1 MAQRFKNNAPL
12 LEEDGQ
18 FGSLRAPQAGA
29 ARYIG
34 KLNHNFRLIYKDFE
48 LLEYKE
54 EEGESIEPKYF
65 LPIIPT
71 ILLNGSSGIAVGF
84 ASNVLNR
91 NIKDIIDASIKTING
106 KNIQSIKPHLNGFTG
121 EFVQDTENSKGG

>member
-1 MAQRFKNNAPL
+1 V
-12 LEEDGQ
+12 
-18 FGSLRAPQAGA
+18 
-29 ARYIG
+29 
-34 KLNHNFRLIYKDFE
+34 
-48 LLEYKE
+48 LEYKE

-71 ILLNGSSGIAVGF
+71 ILLNGSSELQLVLHQM
-84 ASNVLNR
+84 LNR

-121 EFVQDTENSKGG
+121 EFVQDTENSKVDNKRCL

>member
-1 MAQRFKNNAPL
+1 
-12 LEEDGQ
+12 
-18 FGSLRAPQAGA
+18 
-29 ARYIG
+29 
-34 KLNHNFRLIYKDFE
+34 

-91 NIKDIIDASIKTING
+91 NIKDIIDAY
-106 KNIQSIKPHLNGFTG
+106 
-121 EFVQDTENSKGG
+121 

>member
-1 MAQRFKNNAPL
+1 MRSL
-12 LEEDGQ
+12 RRRWSV
-18 FGSLRAPQAGA
+18 GSLRAPQAGA

-34 KLNHNFRLIYKDFE
+34 TKLNHNFRLIYKDFE

-91 NIKDIIDASIKTING
+91 NIIDASIKTING

-121 EFVQDTENSKGG
+121 EFIQDTENSKRWIIRGVYEK

>member
-1 MAQRFKNNAPL
+1 
-12 LEEDGQ
+12 
-18 FGSLRAPQAGA
+18 
-29 ARYIG
+29 
-34 KLNHNFRLIYKDFE
+34 

-91 NIKDIIDASIKTING
+91 NIKDIIDGIKTING

-121 EFVQDTENSKGG
+121 EFVQDTENSKRIIRGVYEK

>member
-1 MAQRFKNNAPL
+1 MPL

-34 KLNHNFRLIYKDFE
+34 TNHNFRLIYKDFE

-54 EEGESIEPKYF
+54 EEGESIEPISY
-65 LPIIPT
+65 
-71 ILLNGSSGIAVGF
+71 LLY
-84 ASNVLNR
+84 
-91 NIKDIIDASIKTING
+91 
-106 KNIQSIKPHLNGFTG
+106 Q
-121 EFVQDTENSKGG
+121 QYC